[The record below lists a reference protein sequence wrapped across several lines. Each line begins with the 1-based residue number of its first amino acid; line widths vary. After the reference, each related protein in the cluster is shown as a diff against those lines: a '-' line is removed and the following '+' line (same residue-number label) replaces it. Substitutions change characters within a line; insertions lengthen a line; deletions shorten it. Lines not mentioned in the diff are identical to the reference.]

1 MTTIHHYYTT
11 ILIHNQGITC
21 MAQISQDYPNIQYL
35 IIYPPYIPS
44 QSHHNPITYIIFII
58 YIHHMSY
65 QISDISPR
73 SKMIT
78 NLLEPSLACSKPGGV
93 DRPDRGWSDLRD
105 VGLGREHVLYSV
117 CAHVHIYI
125 CIRTEYIICIH
136 YTILNIRSN
145 NSIMY

>member
-1 MTTIHHYYTT
+1 
-11 ILIHNQGITC
+11 
-21 MAQISQDYPNIQYL
+21 
-35 IIYPPYIPS
+35 
-44 QSHHNPITYIIFII
+44 
-58 YIHHMSY
+58 MSY

-117 CAHVHIYI
+117 CAHVHIYMHTYRI
-125 CIRTEYIICIH
+125 YNMYSLYNIEYKV
-136 YTILNIRSN
+136 
-145 NSIMY
+145 